1 MVSKNLNVF
10 PRRLKQIE
18 LFLFDFDGV
27 FTSGKKGENFN
38 QRDLMGISMLRFGY
52 YLISKKIPE
61 IGIVTGENNEIAKN
75 LAQREHFNYIFLG
88 VRDKKSI
95 LKLLGK
101 KGEVDLSKAAIIYDD
116 INDLS
121 LVEKANLR
129 FLVNQ
134 SGSSVFHE
142 LLKKQKKYDY
152 LTKSLG
158 GQGAVREICELILDS
173 LGIYSQC
180 VGHRASFSKTYQEY
194 WQLINSIDSSC
205 FISKENKL
213 QQIK

>member
-1 MVSKNLNVF
+1 MIAKHLGLF
-10 PRRLKQIE
+10 PDKLKQIK

-38 QRDLMGISMLRFGY
+38 QRDLMGISMLQFGY

-61 IGIVTGENNEIAKN
+61 IGIVTGENNKIAKN
-75 LAQREHFNYIFLG
+75 LAQREHFNYLFLG
-88 VRDKKSI
+88 VKDKKSI
-95 LKLLGK
+95 LKFLEKERG
-101 KGEVDLSKAAIIYDD
+101 VSLSKTVIVYDD

-121 LVEKANLR
+121 LVEKTGLS

-134 SGSSVFHE
+134 LGSSVFHE

-152 LTKSLG
+152 LTKSFG
-158 GQGAVREICELILDS
+158 GQGAVREICELVLAS
-173 LGIYSQC
+173 LRIYSQC
-180 VGHRASFSKTYQEY
+180 VEHRTIFSKTYQEY
-194 WQLINSIDSSC
+194 WQLRNNIDSGC
-205 FISKENKL
+205 FICKENKL

>member
-1 MVSKNLNVF
+1 MVKLNNSS
-10 PRRLKQIE
+10 LKKIK

-38 QRDLMGISMLRFGY
+38 ERDLMGINMLRFGY

-61 IGIVTGENNEIAKN
+61 IGIVTGENNKIAKN
-75 LAQREHFNYIFLG
+75 LAQREHFNYLFLG

-152 LTKSLG
+152 LTKSFG

-180 VGHRASFSKTYQEY
+180 VEHRASFSKTYQEY
-194 WQLINSIDSSC
+194 WHLINSIDSSC

-213 QQIK
+213 ERIK